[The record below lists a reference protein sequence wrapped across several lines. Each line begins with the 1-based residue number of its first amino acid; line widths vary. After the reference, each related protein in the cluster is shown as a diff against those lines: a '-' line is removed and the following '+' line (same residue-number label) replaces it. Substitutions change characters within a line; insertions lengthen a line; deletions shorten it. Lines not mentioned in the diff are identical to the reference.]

1 MMTVRLLKR
10 ATTSAALVLLLPL
23 AMQAQQGSTTST
35 KSSNGKKVLTLA
47 DYPRWNR
54 IQSSGL
60 SADGKWFA
68 YAQTPNEGDG
78 TLFIKELDGSTV
90 HNIPRGSGAI
100 FSDDAQWIAYIV
112 SPPTP
117 TGRGGRGGGGG
128 RGGAAGAAP
137 AAAPVRALM
146 LMNLNTGAKDSI
158 PDVGT
163 FRFTKGSGYL
173 VMKRNK
179 PASQTTFEGTDLVL
193 RNLRDGRS
201 LNLGNV
207 DEYAFNEAS
216 TLLAYVID
224 ANGRAGN
231 GLNLL
236 DLAKGTITSLSS
248 SALEYN
254 QLSWNRDGNAIAVL
268 KGEKPKGMVQRENAL
283 LAVTAIGTPK
293 QAVVELDPAKDKVVP
308 EGFVISEL
316 SGVTFTRDGSRIQ
329 LGIKEQEAE
338 PPQSNEPVANV
349 DVWHWKDEEVQSV
362 QQVRAEQNRRST
374 YAATFDIATKKF
386 RRQADEEMRQVT
398 YTADNRYA
406 IGRID
411 KPYWYDVE
419 WGASKADHYRVDLA
433 TGERK
438 LIGKGLSRTMGTSPD
453 GKWYLFLQDKQV
465 LAHNITTGSNVNLTQ
480 ISGVDFIDK
489 SDDHDYELPI
499 YGVAGWSK
507 DNKSVLLNHEF
518 DIWQVPLEG
527 GKAVNLTGGVGAAEQ
542 IRFRIV
548 RFDGDG
554 GAGGRG
560 GRGGGGGGGGD
571 QEGIDLTKAITLSAM
586 GERTKKSGYYEIK
599 PGGKPTPIIFA
610 DASVGGVS
618 KAEKADRIVF
628 TKQTF
633 VDFPNYFV
641 SNTKFESPRQ
651 VTDANPQQSEYAWSP
666 GRVLIDY
673 TDARGNKLQGTL
685 ALPANYEPGKK
696 YPMLVYFY
704 ELMSDQHFRYQA
716 PQYDDRPHAATYTS
730 DGYLYFQPDVV
741 YTIGKPGT
749 SAVDDVTSAVKK
761 VIELGYADPQRI
773 GLQGH
778 SWGGY
783 QSSYIVTQTDMFAA
797 VVTGAP
803 VTNLVSFY
811 NELYK
816 STGTVQQGIMEVG
829 QVRMGRNMTPWSAH
843 ELYESQS
850 PIHQAEKIKTPFLI
864 LHGTADGAVD
874 WHQGL
879 EYYNTARRL
888 GKQVILL
895 SYPDEPHHLGR
906 RENQKDFQVR
916 MKQYFDH
923 YLKGTPAPK
932 WMTDGVPFLRKTIER
947 PEGPV
952 TAPVRT
958 STGPGAS
965 GN

>member
-1 MMTVRLLKR
+1 MTGRLAR
-10 ATTSAALVLLLPL
+10 RVAVSAALVLFLPL
-23 AMQAQQGSTTST
+23 PTIARAQQGTATST

-47 DYPRWNR
+47 DYGRWNR
-54 IQSSGL
+54 IQAGGL
-60 SADGKWFA
+60 SSDGRWFA

-78 TLFIKELDGSTV
+78 TLYIKDLDGSMVHTV
-90 HNIPRGSGAI
+90 PRGSGPI
-100 FSDDAQWIAYIV
+100 FSDDARWIAYIV

-117 TGRGGRGGGGG
+117 TGRGGRAGGGA
-128 RGGAAGAAP
+128 RGGQAGATP

-146 LMNLNTGAKDSI
+146 LKNLVTGTTDSI

-163 FRFTKGSGYL
+163 FRFVKGSGFL
-173 VMKRNK
+173 VMKRNQ

-193 RNLRDGRS
+193 RNLRDGTS

-207 DEYAFNEAS
+207 DEYAFNDAA
-216 TLLAYVID
+216 THVAYVID

-231 GLNLL
+231 GLSLL
-236 DLAKGTITSLSS
+236 DLTKGTITPLSS

-254 QLSWNRDGNAIAVL
+254 QLSWNRAGNALAVL
-268 KGEKPKGMVQRENAL
+268 KGEKPKGMMQRQNAL
-283 LAVTAIGTPK
+283 VVATAVGTLK
-293 QAVVELDPAKDKVVP
+293 QAIVELDPGKDKVLP

-316 SGVTFTRDGSRIQ
+316 SAASFTRDGSRIQ

-338 PPQSNEPVANV
+338 PPQSSEPVANV

-362 QQVRAEQNRRST
+362 QQVRADQNRRFT
-374 YAATFDIATKKF
+374 YAATFDIATKTF
-386 RRQADEEMRQVT
+386 RRVADEEMRQVT
-398 YTADNRYA
+398 FTNDNRFG

-419 WGASKADHYRVDLA
+419 WGASKADHYRVDLN

-438 LIGKGLSRTMGTSPD
+438 LIAKGLSRTMGVSPD

-465 LAHNITTGSNVNLTQ
+465 IAHNIATGSTVNVTQ
-480 ISGVDFIDK
+480 ISGVDFVDH
-489 SDDHDYELPI
+489 SDDHPYELPI
-499 YGVAGWSK
+499 YGVAGWTK
-507 DNKSVLLNHEF
+507 DNKSVILNHDH

-548 RFDGDG
+548 RFDAAG
-554 GAGGRG
+554 GGGGRG

-571 QEGIDLTKAITLSAM
+571 QDGIDLTKPITLSAM
-586 GERTKKSGYYEIK
+586 GDRTKKSGYYELK
-599 PGGKPTPIIFA
+599 PGGNPTPIVFA
-610 DASVGGVS
+610 DASIGGVS
-618 KAEKADRIVF
+618 KAEKTDRIVF
-628 TKQTF
+628 TTQTF

-641 SNTKFESPRQ
+641 SNTRFESPKQ
-651 VTDANPQQSEYAWSP
+651 ITDANPQQAEYAWSP

-716 PQYDDRPHAATYTS
+716 PSFDDRPHAATYTS

-761 VIELGYADPQRI
+761 VIELGYADPARI

-783 QSSYIVTQTDMFAA
+783 QSSYILTQTNMFAA

-816 STGTVQQGIMEVG
+816 SSGTVQQGIMEVG
-829 QVRMGRNMTPWSAH
+829 QVRMGKGNTPWSAH

-850 PIHQAEKIKTPFLI
+850 PVHQAEKIKTPFLI

-888 GKQVILL
+888 GKEVILL
-895 SYPDEPHHLGR
+895 SYPDEPHHLAKK
-906 RENQKDFQVR
+906 ENQKDFQIR

-923 YLKGTPAPK
+923 YLKTTPAPK
-932 WMTDGVPFLRKTIER
+932 WMTDGVPFLRKAIER
-947 PEGPV
+947 PE
-952 TAPVRT
+952 APVPVKT
-958 STGPGAS
+958 S